1 MKHGNKDALSSSAS
15 FLCFLPLSMSP
26 AARASGG
33 DCDCDCGR
41 AVARSFNRPRL
52 LAPRA
57 ARRPSVR
64 SSVPASSSFQPPSC
78 VRNLRLLFAGRLCS
92 ALLTGGGGDHVTV
105 ARVPARPLSPRA
117 WSPTGDIEIQF
128 PYSRNSSCPQ
138 LRSCICFLIHKCLRL
153 SRPLS
158 RVPYGQMEGRPD
170 RWLVPSFAPLLV
182 NTLEATGDG
191 DGGPGIGERGGREI
205 VVTRAPKR
213 GSGSELAGSPP
224 QRKCDR
230 LLTLTFRTRAR
241 CYLPRCAVI
250 HSKRPVGYK
259 HEQMCNEIIHFPNL
273 HFWSW
278 HDE

>member
-1 MKHGNKDALSSSAS
+1 
-15 FLCFLPLSMSP
+15 MSP

-33 DCDCDCGR
+33 DCDCCGR

-64 SSVPASSSFQPPSC
+64 PS
-78 VRNLRLLFAGRLCS
+78 RRRHHSNLLPVYVIFACCLLAGS

-128 PYSRNSSCPQ
+128 PYSRNSSWSQ
-138 LRSCICFLIHKCLRL
+138 LRRCICFLIHKCLRL

-191 DGGPGIGERGGREI
+191 DGGPGIGETREEEERSSSHEPQSGEADQSWL
-205 VVTRAPKR
+205 VHRPKGNATAPR
-213 GSGSELAGSPP
+213 DAYPLHIPHA
-224 QRKCDR
+224 Q
-230 LLTLTFRTRAR
+230 
-241 CYLPRCAVI
+241 CYLRRRRKKMYLYAT
-250 HSKRPVGYK
+250 SS
-259 HEQMCNEIIHFPNL
+259 IIHQSRRIGETFKTLLDN
-273 HFWSW
+273 
-278 HDE
+278 